1 HLPAHQPRLA
11 GSPGRRL
18 TPRHPRRIEMR
29 RLFLLLFSLCLAL
42 PAAAERKY
50 SFDDVDVHYS
60 AFNSSFLQPEI
71 AAAAGL
77 TRSGR
82 QGVLNIAVLKA
93 GKPVVATVSG
103 QVRNLA
109 GQIANLTFRQVRERS
124 EEHTSELQSRE
135 NLVCRLLL
143 EKKKNNN
150 IDKTIPSKPTSYI

>member
-1 HLPAHQPRLA
+1 
-11 GSPGRRL
+11 
-18 TPRHPRRIEMR
+18 MR

-42 PAAAERKY
+42 PALAERKY

-109 GQIANLTFRQVRERS
+109 GQIANLTFRQVREGEAVYYLAQFPIANETLSFSVNVQTAGGPRNS
-124 EEHTSELQSRE
+124 FTFNQEFFPER
-135 NLVCRLLL
+135 
-143 EKKKNNN
+143 
-150 IDKTIPSKPTSYI
+150 